1 VLAAALEDRVTPA
14 IVGIGQ
20 AHARRAESSA
30 AALGARAIA
39 AALRDAGVRLE
50 EVDGIVRFDREAA
63 WEYDLPGLHRAQRLG
78 YYGAVPD
85 TPGSGAALVRLA
97 AMAVSQELARVV
109 VAYHA
114 RDEARADVP
123 AEVLAAACGHAA
135 TEHRPAPGRGGCAF
149 VVRALWRPGRAGR
162 VGVRVLGSL
171 QAAVPSATRHLDAW
185 LASRREGVVRSAARG
200 LFADAGVRPDDVD
213 VACLYARPAALVR
226 LALEDL
232 DLHRGDDR
240 PRVNPHAGLPV
251 AAGVDGVDD
260 VLEAVRQLRGEAVN
274 QVRDARV
281 AIVAS
286 SPLEPTSAVLL
297 GGPR

>member
-1 VLAAALEDRVTPA
+1 VTPA

-20 AHARRAESSA
+20 AHAGRAESSA

-39 AALRDAGVRLE
+39 AALRDGGVRLE
-50 EVDGIVRFDREAA
+50 DVDGIVRFDREAA
-63 WEYDLPGLHRAQRLG
+63 WEYDLPGLHRVRGLG

-97 AMAVSQELARVV
+97 AMAVSQELARVI

-114 RDEARADVP
+114 RDEPRPEVRADV
-123 AEVLAAACGHAA
+123 LMAACGRAA
-135 TEHRPAPGRGGCAF
+135 IEHRPASGRGGCAL
-149 VVRALWRPGRAGR
+149 VVRALERSGRAR
-162 VGVRVLGSL
+162 HVAVRILGSL
-171 QAAVPSATRHLDAW
+171 QAAVPSAARHLDAW
-185 LASRREGVVRSAARG
+185 LASRREGVVRGAACG
-200 LFADAGVRPDDVD
+200 LFAAAGVRPNDVD
-213 VACLYARPAALVR
+213 VACLYARPAALVG
-226 LALEDL
+226 LVLKDFDL
-232 DLHRGDDR
+232 PRGDDR

-251 AAGVDGVDD
+251 AVGLDGVDD

-281 AIVAS
+281 AIVGS